1 VKTLFISDLHLS
13 EDDAPLAALFLE
25 FLKEGVGSAQ
35 ALYVLGDLF
44 EAWVGDDDLS
54 PFNQGIIVGLRA
66 LADRGVA
73 VFAMHGNRDFLLG
86 SGFEQMTGCRL
97 LPDPSTITLNGT
109 PTLLMHGDTLCT
121 DDVEHQRFRTQVR
134 DPEAQRRFGALPLEE
149 RRHIARHYR
158 EQSRLR
164 TGGKPEAIMDVNRQA
179 VLDVMR
185 EYGVTHLIHGHT
197 HRPGIYY
204 FSMDGR
210 LVRCI
215 VLGDWGK
222 RASVLVCED
231 GHCRLTEWPSP
242 VPSLT

>member
-13 EDDAPLAALFLE
+13 EDDDRLTALFLE

-54 PFNQGIIVGLRA
+54 PFNQGIIAGLRA

-86 SGFEQMTGCRL
+86 SGFERMTGCRL
-97 LPDPSTITLNGT
+97 LPDPAMITLSGT

-121 DDVEHQRFRTQVR
+121 DDIEYHRFRVQVR
-134 DPEAQRRFGALPLEE
+134 DPEAQRRFSALPLEE
-149 RRHIARHYR
+149 RQRIARHYR
-158 EQSRLR
+158 EQSRLC
-164 TGGKPEAIMDVNRQA
+164 TGGKPEEIMDVNRQA
-179 VLDVMR
+179 VLDVVR
-185 EYGVTHLIHGHT
+185 EYGVTQLIHGHT
-197 HRPGIYY
+197 HRPGVHC
-204 FSMDGR
+204 FPLDGR
-210 LVRCI
+210 LVRRI
-215 VLGDWGK
+215 VLGDWGS

-231 GHCRLTEWPSP
+231 GHCRLTEWPSA
-242 VPSLT
+242 VPSLA